1 MKGIETKLDFV
12 RQAFASV
19 TGPRISFCAPARCA
33 AAEVDGAELLDTLV
47 RITRFRCDWED
58 EMLGRSLGVLALL
71 LTGGASASA
80 QDLTA
85 PSTWTGQRASVLS
98 ISAVDSSGNIKGTYL
113 NNAAG
118 TDCINS
124 AYDVGGKLSGDTIV
138 FYVTF
143 SDCNTVTIWN
153 GRIRGSTIITR
164 FESAYPDKG
173 GQLKLLWGN
182 DIFTRR

>member
-71 LTGGASASA
+71 VDGRRFGVGAGFDSAFHLDRPARIGAFDFGGGLVR
-80 QDLTA
+80 QYK
-85 PSTWTGQRASVLS
+85 
-98 ISAVDSSGNIKGTYL
+98 GNV
-113 NNAAG
+113 
-118 TDCINS
+118 S
-124 AYDVGGKLSGDTIV
+124 
-138 FYVTF
+138 
-143 SDCNTVTIWN
+143 
-153 GRIRGSTIITR
+153 
-164 FESAYPDKG
+164 
-173 GQLKLLWGN
+173 
-182 DIFTRR
+182 